1 MRPIPGDGSIPIDIP
16 SQAGYTGRM
25 RNPDIAH
32 ITAERLREV
41 LDYNPK
47 TGVFT
52 WRHRF
57 DRERRWNSRLAG
69 KSAGHPCPRLGYV
82 LLKVEGRL
90 CRAHRLAWL
99 YMTGEWP
106 AGEIDHINGDGLD
119 NRFGNLR
126 VANRSQQSRN
136 TRAHRDSYSGL
147 KGAYWEKRSAR
158 WLAQIK
164 HEGKQH
170 YLGKFDT
177 AEEAHAAY
185 CEAARRLHG
194 EFVRTD

>member
-1 MRPIPGDGSIPIDIP
+1 
-16 SQAGYTGRM
+16 M
-25 RNPDIAH
+25 RNPDIEH

-47 TGVFT
+47 TGLFT
-52 WRHRF
+52 WRHVP
-57 DRERRWNSRLAG
+57 DKSVQWNGRHAG
-69 KSAGHPCPRLGYV
+69 RPAGHPCKTLGYV

-99 YMTGEWP
+99 YMTGKWP
-106 AGEIDHINGDGLD
+106 TGEIDHVNGDGLD
-119 NRFGNLR
+119 NVFANLR
-126 VANRSQQSRN
+126 LATRSEQNRN
-136 TRAHRDSYSGL
+136 VRAHRDSTSGL
-147 KGAYWEKRSAR
+147 KGAYWDKRTST
-158 WLAQIK
+158 WLAQIR

-170 YLGKFDT
+170 YLGKYQT

-194 EFVRTD
+194 EFARTA